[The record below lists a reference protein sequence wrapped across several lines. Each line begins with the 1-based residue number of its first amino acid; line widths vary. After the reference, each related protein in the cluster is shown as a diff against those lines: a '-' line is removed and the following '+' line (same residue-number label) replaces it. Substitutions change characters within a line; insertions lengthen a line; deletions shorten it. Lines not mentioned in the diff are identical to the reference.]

1 VPGSDAA
8 AEPAAVAATGKRQPK
23 TLWLALVAGLGVAA
37 VGGAFMLMHG
47 KDGVSA
53 PAPYSIADRRMTFA
67 VLPFQAPADD
77 PTGARTAKELTD
89 ATIAL
94 QADYSLW
101 IHSPPRASVEQAAG
115 RLSGN
120 KELAEALNVHFLIR
134 GLLAAQSPGY
144 KLALSVIDGRTERVL
159 ETKEVSVDAGP
170 LNAAVRR
177 GLDSAEGQLV
187 LAGLKSEVE
196 RMRASPVDALDVRD
210 LSFRAYVDW
219 GAHHD
224 QDGKGAYIQAT
235 ELLKKALALAP
246 EDRLALKLTAQ
257 VNLCNC
263 VYGWSSDPAEQQA
276 IGAAALDKGL
286 SLDPTDLS
294 LLDYKTLLF
303 ELRGRYE
310 DSLLLADDIL
320 KRDPERTTPLIV
332 KARDLLKLGRPAEA
346 LPLANEAL
354 SRYPTSRPTWVALLA
369 SIHYALG
376 EYAPAAEL
384 ARKAAIEYDE
394 RELRNGLTGPVRLT
408 LAAAHARLG
417 DLMRA
422 KAAIADFKASVPG
435 VETIAQIKKWI
446 QPGADLS
453 GYEPLYEGLRLAGLA
468 D

>member
-1 VPGSDAA
+1 
-8 AEPAAVAATGKRQPK
+8 
-23 TLWLALVAGLGVAA
+23 
-37 VGGAFMLMHG
+37 
-47 KDGVSA
+47 
-53 PAPYSIADRRMTFA
+53 MTFA

-77 PTGARTAKELTD
+77 PAGAQMAKGLTD

-94 QADYSLW
+94 QAENSLW
-101 IHSPPRASVEQAAG
+101 VHSPPRASVEQAAG
-115 RLSGN
+115 HLAGN

-159 ETKEVSVDAGP
+159 ETKEVSIDPGP

-177 GLDSAEGQLV
+177 RLEAAAGQV
-187 LAGLKSEVE
+187 TLAGLKSEVE
-196 RMRASPVDALDVRD
+196 RMRSSPIDALDVRD

-219 GAHHD
+219 GEHHD
-224 QDGKGAYIQAT
+224 QDGKGAYIKAT
-235 ELLKKALALAP
+235 ELLKRALALAP
-246 EDRLALKLTAQ
+246 EDRLALRLTAT

-263 VYGWSSDPAEQQA
+263 VYGWSSNPAEQQA

-286 SLDPTDLS
+286 SLDPTDIN

-310 DSLLLADDIL
+310 DSVLLVDDIL
-320 KRDPERTTPLIV
+320 KRDPERTTPLII

-346 LPLANEAL
+346 LPLAKEAL
-354 SRYPTSRPTWVALLA
+354 SRYPTGRPTWVALLA
-369 SIHYALG
+369 SLHYALG
-376 EYAPAAEL
+376 EFAPAAEL
-384 ARKAAIEYDE
+384 ARKAEIEYDE

-422 KAAIADFKASVPG
+422 KAAIADFTASVPG

-446 QPGADLS
+446 QLGADPGAMTRIIQQHQLLKCATRVQAWFRKEHVLD
-453 GYEPLYEGLRLAGLA
+453 PTQWHRLPANPFLQ
-468 D
+468 